1 MHPVQVAI
9 AVAAAMVISAI
20 AAAAGSFVFGRR
32 GGRDVASFVGLGL
45 AIATAILFVQQEG
58 WPARNPSRGPLG
70 LNPMWASYLVVAGAL
85 GALSTAVGLTDWFGR
100 GRALRAIERA
110 ILVALVVA
118 AALLG
123 LLQLPEAGGLRPAHV
138 AAMGAVP
145 LILALAARLESDR
158 GFATAASIA
167 FSLAGAAVLVLESGF
182 AKGALVVGAA
192 GAAVGAVALVSCW
205 RRVGLGLPAGA
216 TALGLLVAG
225 LALGRAYES
234 ESAPAFPAWIW
245 PLPAFAPLA
254 ALLGYLPA
262 LRERQRLR
270 TAAVVGTTLLLVAI
284 AVGCAFAIEPS
295 STTSEQD
302 LSDLYR

>member
-9 AVAAAMVISAI
+9 AVAAAMALSAI
-20 AAAAGSFVFGRR
+20 AAAVGSFAFARR
-32 GGRDVASFVGLGL
+32 GPRDVASFVGVAL
-45 AIATAILFVQQEG
+45 AAATLILFVQQEG
-58 WPARNPSRGPLG
+58 WPARNTTRGPLG
-70 LNPMWASYLVVAGAL
+70 LNPMWASYLVVAGVL
-85 GALSTAVGLTDWFGR
+85 GTLSTLVGLTDWFGR
-100 GRALRAIERA
+100 GHALRAIERA
-110 ILVALVVA
+110 MLVALAVA

-138 AAMGAVP
+138 AAVCSVP
-145 LILALAARLESDR
+145 LVLALAGRLESDR

-167 FSLAGAAVLVLESGF
+167 FSLAGVAVLVLESGF

-216 TALGLLVAG
+216 MALGLLVAG

-234 ESAPAFPAWIW
+234 ESAPAFPAWVW

-254 ALLGYLPA
+254 ALLAHLPA

-270 TAAVVGTTLLLVAI
+270 MAAVVGTTLLVVAV
-284 AVGCAFAIEPS
+284 AVGCALAIEPS
-295 STTSEQD
+295 SSTSEQD